1 MTLNMIDHLAHTKR
15 IDGVVLES
23 TPPRLP
29 PKVVKFVES
38 ISFFPTVISELHALA
53 NDS

>member
-23 TPPRLP
+23 APPRLP

-38 ISFFPTVISELHALA
+38 ICFFPTVISELHALA